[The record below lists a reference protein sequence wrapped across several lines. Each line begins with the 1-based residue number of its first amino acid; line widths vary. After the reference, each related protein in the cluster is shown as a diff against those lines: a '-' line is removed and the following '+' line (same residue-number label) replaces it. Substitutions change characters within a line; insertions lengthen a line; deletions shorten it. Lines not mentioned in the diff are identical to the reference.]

1 MEKES
6 LVGFYKRYYNESK
19 EKYEK
24 VIVLLQKGT
33 FYEIYDV
40 DGNAYK
46 MSDLLNIQMT
56 RESRTRENTAYCGF
70 PMNTHERHV
79 DRILNEGYT
88 IVYIHE
94 VGEYKDKD
102 KNKIRKI
109 IKIVRPSTN
118 LDANNENNNSIC
130 MIYIEEC
137 KGNLY
142 TGISYIDLI
151 TGNSSVIEY
160 GNDGIWENIYEFL
173 DIYNPS
179 EVIIRTKNLQS
190 VKKDFIIN
198 YLDLETKNYE
208 YSIRL
213 NDINKVF
220 YQISYQNDVLNK
232 IFQVKDQII
241 SPIEYLELNMYQL
254 ATISYVLLLQF
265 IYDCYPNILTN
276 INKPHINE
284 IDSFLILDYNTITQ
298 LNLVNQGHNNT
309 TGYKSVYDVLNKC
322 STVGGRHLLEERL
335 KKPLKDKEEINK
347 RLNIIDNLIQNKPVY
362 EKISEELKNGTNINK
377 QVRKLII
384 QEINKYELNSL
395 FKNLEILMKL
405 LPLNVLEKC
414 IEEVIV
420 EELINDYNKTFTN
433 GNINKGIYDDLDDLR
448 NKYDA
453 EYSKIVDITKDLAN
467 ITEDSADNFKISQS
481 DKEGYYITTT
491 KTRARKI
498 KKDYEVRIMTSNAKV
513 SSKGLREASDNLLLL
528 TDKIDKLE
536 KEKFK
541 EYILQLKDHSKLFED
556 SAFYLNE
563 LDYYKS
569 CAKVAMK
576 YNYCRPVVKSSNEK
590 QLSFIK
596 ASKLRHCLV
605 ERLCNDAY
613 VPNDVV
619 LNNKK
624 NGMLLYGL
632 NCAGKTTY
640 AKAVSIALIMAQCG
654 MYVPAQTFEFGIF
667 NKIMTRITGNDNLF
681 KGQSTFA
688 VEMSEL
694 NSILRKANNRCL
706 VVGDEICKGTD
717 SESGGGIVG
726 ASLIHLCKLG
736 VPFIFATHLHNIMQ
750 LEEIKAIKTLRVCHL
765 EVVRNGFMGSKPIN
779 PQDNEVCS
787 TNLIIPKDG
796 KLVYNRTLKEG
807 QGDTQYGIE
816 VAGAMGI
823 DKDILKTSLSLRRKL
838 SGEKEHIIEPKRSRY
853 HKDVFMDMCEVCGG
867 KAEATHHKSFQCHAV
882 NGFINEKNKEH
893 LSIHD
898 KSNLLVVCNKCH
910 QNIHSD
916 CK

>member
-6 LVGFYKRYYNESK
+6 LVSLYKRYYNEYK

-24 VIVLLQKGT
+24 VIVLMQKGK

-46 MSDLLNIQMT
+46 MADILNFQMT
-56 RESRTRENTAYCGF
+56 REVSTRENTAFCGI
-70 PMNTHERHV
+70 PINTHERHV

-88 IVYIHE
+88 IVYIDE
-94 VGEYKDKD
+94 VGENKDKS
-102 KNKIRKI
+102 KKRKI
-109 IKIVRPSTN
+109 AKIIRPSTN
-118 LDANNENNNSIC
+118 LDTNNDNNNSIC
-130 MIYIEEC
+130 MIYIEEGQG
-137 KGNLY
+137 KLF

-179 EVIIRTKNLQS
+179 EIIIRTKNLQL

-198 YLDLETKNYE
+198 YLDLETKNYD
-208 YSIRL
+208 YSIKF

-220 YQISYQNDVLNK
+220 YQLSYQNEVLNK
-232 IFQVKDQII
+232 IFQVKNQII
-241 SPIEYLELNMYQL
+241 SPIEYLGLNMYQL
-254 ATISYVLLLQF
+254 ATTSYVLLLQF

-276 INKPHINE
+276 INKPQVNE
-284 IDSFLILDYNTITQ
+284 IDSFMVLDYNTITQ
-298 LNLVNQGHNNT
+298 LNLVNQGGHNNA
-309 TGYKSVYDVLNKC
+309 GFKSVYDVLNKC
-322 STVGGRHLLEERL
+322 STVGGRHLLKERL
-335 KKPLKDKEEINK
+335 KKPLKDKKEINK
-347 RLNIIDNLIQNKPVY
+347 RLNIIDNLIQDKVSY
-362 EKISEELKNGTNINK
+362 EKISEELMNGTNVNK

-395 FKNLEILMKL
+395 FKNLGILVKL
-405 LPLNVLEKC
+405 LPLNVLDMS
-414 IEEVIV
+414 IDISIV
-420 EELINDYNKTFTN
+420 KSLINNYNNTFTDGTVN
-433 GNINKGIYDDLDDLR
+433 RGLYDDLDKLKD
-448 NKYDA
+448 KYDA
-453 EYSKIVDITKDLAN
+453 EYNKIVEITKDLAN
-467 ITEDSADNFKISQS
+467 ITEDSADNFKILQN
-481 DKEGYYITTT
+481 DKEGFYITTT
-491 KTRARKI
+491 KTRAKKI
-498 KKDYEVRIMTSNAKV
+498 KAKDHYEVKIMTSNAKI

-528 TDKIDKLE
+528 TEKIDKLE

-556 SAFYLNE
+556 SALYLNE

-576 YNYCRPVVKSSNEK
+576 YNYCRPVVKSSVK
-590 QLSFIK
+590 SSIK

-667 NKIMTRITGNDNLF
+667 NKVMTRITGNDNLF

-726 ASLIHLCKLG
+726 ASLIHLCKIG

-765 EVVRNGFMGSKPIN
+765 EVVRN
-779 PQDNEVCS
+779 
-787 TNLIIPKDG
+787 PKSDT
-796 KLVYNRTLKEG
+796 LVYNRTLKEG

-838 SGEKEHIIEPKRSRY
+838 NGEKEHIIEPKRSRY
-853 HKDVFMDMCEVCGG
+853 HKDVFMDVCQVCGG